1 MVLCKVNTPLI
12 YTHTRSFICFSDW
25 SKSEAEE
32 IPTRLF
38 PSTLPTLS
46 LTLSSAKLK
55 QQLSQ
60 NPIVFHASW
69 AACIPHTVRT
79 LSLSKKL
86 CLYKS
91 SALKESLD
99 YILNM
104 YFRGYALSSSP
115 ENESLLTHPCCFKPT
130 WLFFSHWTQK
140 DIFKVCEIQTEIRMD
155 HFYDAFEA
163 LKHCNCIK
171 KKNNQYI
178 IQNFFLCSTEER
190 NTGLEQHEG

>member
-1 MVLCKVNTPLI
+1 MLCKVNTPLI

-130 WLFFSHWTQK
+130 WLFFPIEHKRIYLKCVRYRQKYVWTTFMMLLK
-140 DIFKVCEIQTEIRMD
+140 LWSIVI
-155 HFYDAFEA
+155 A
-163 LKHCNCIK
+163 LKRK
-171 KKNNQYI
+171 TT
-178 IQNFFLCSTEER
+178 ST
-190 NTGLEQHEG
+190 